1 LILSHIN
8 GIAFGISA
16 GDLDEAINQSDA
28 TRLDTEV
35 EDVLGASEN
44 GVEYIDSLRESES
57 TSTPVEEFIIH
68 NEADLISKLI
78 HDANFFGA
86 NNPLALIQ
94 NYSILLNKK
103 LMAIAMLLTIS
114 AHKHSYSESGI
125 S

>member
-1 LILSHIN
+1 LILSHFN

-44 GVEYIDSLRESES
+44 GVEYIGSLCESES
-57 TSTPVEEFIIH
+57 TTPVEEFIIH

>member
-1 LILSHIN
+1 MILSHII

-28 TRLDTEV
+28 TRLDEDTEV

-103 LMAIAMLLTIS
+103 LMAMRC
-114 AHKHSYSESGI
+114 Y
-125 S
+125 